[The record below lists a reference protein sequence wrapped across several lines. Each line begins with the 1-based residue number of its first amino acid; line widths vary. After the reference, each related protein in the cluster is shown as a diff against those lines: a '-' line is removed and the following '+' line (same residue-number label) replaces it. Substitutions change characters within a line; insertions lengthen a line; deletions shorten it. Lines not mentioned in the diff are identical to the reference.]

1 MYDNNKDRLINL
13 NDTVYEISK
22 EYPDIISILVQM
34 GFKDIQKPGMLN
46 TMGKFMT
53 IPKGAAMK
61 KIELSAIIKELESKG
76 YYVIK

>member
-1 MYDNNKDRLINL
+1 MYDDNNERIIDL
-13 NDTVYEISK
+13 NNSVYEICRK
-22 EYPDIISILVQM
+22 YPDIILTLVQM

-61 KIELSAIIKELESKG
+61 KLDLDIIVTELESKG
-76 YYVIK
+76 YSIIK

>member
-1 MYDNNKDRLINL
+1 MHDNKDRIINL
-13 NDTVYEISK
+13 NDSVYEICK
-22 EYPDIISILVQM
+22 RYPDIISTLVQM

-61 KIELSAIIKELESKG
+61 KLDLSTIISELESNG
-76 YYVIK
+76 YYIIK